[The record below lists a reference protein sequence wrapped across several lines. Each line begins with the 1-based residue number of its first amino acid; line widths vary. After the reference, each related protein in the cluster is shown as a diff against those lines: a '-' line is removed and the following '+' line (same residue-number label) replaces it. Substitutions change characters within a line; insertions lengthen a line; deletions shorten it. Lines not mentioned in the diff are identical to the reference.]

1 MSKTANNTKT
11 LENNLNETISASG
24 ENADA
29 MEDLSQQYQ
38 EVGRTAVQSRSNL
51 EEFRNAAEK
60 LPQPIIS
67 TSTALTQI
75 TGAFMSFTAILNGVQ
90 RLKDVFA
97 DEDASAIEKLER

>member
-38 EVGRTAVQSRSNL
+38 EVGRTAV
-51 EEFRNAAEK
+51 
-60 LPQPIIS
+60 
-67 TSTALTQI
+67 
-75 TGAFMSFTAILNGVQ
+75 
-90 RLKDVFA
+90 
-97 DEDASAIEKLER
+97 